1 MTKFGTFVGL
11 GLLFVLLSA
20 NACGGPG
27 GGSGK
32 KADGLQPVTPEDAKE
47 LETPPT
53 GRGR

>member
-1 MTKFGTFVGL
+1 MSKFGTFVCL
-11 GLLFVLLSA
+11 GLLLVLLSA
-20 NACGGPG
+20 NACGGNG

-32 KADGLQPVTPEDAKE
+32 KGYELQPVTQEDADE